1 MTQRITAQMVGNSTV
16 ANIENDLTQLSQTQ
30 EQLSTGFQI
39 NQPSDNPYGA
49 ALAISL
55 NSQVNAY
62 SSYQANASTRG
73 IAWVGSASTSLQSIQ
88 QTAQTIRELTVQ
100 GANGTMSATDL
111 QDSAQ
116 EVLQYISQVKQSANA
131 QYNGSYIFSGDDVTT
146 QPWSTAA
153 TAADPPSEDLFNGN
167 QNTINY
173 ARIGP
178 STQSQVTANLYSVLG
193 NGVTG
198 GLAGSSSNGGGAVQS
213 DGSGGLLATLRTIY
227 DDMMG
232 TNGGTQADL
241 GNQLTN
247 LDTNMSSLESVQ
259 ATVGAT
265 QNSLQMA
272 STRITAL
279 SASAQIDVG
288 NVQDT
293 DMAQATVQFSTEQA
307 GYQAAL
313 QSAADIIQTSL
324 LNFLQ
329 G

>member
-1 MTQRITAQMVGNSTV
+1 MTQRITSQMVGNSTV
-16 ANIENDLTQLSQTQ
+16 ASIEQDLTQLSQTQ
-30 EQLSTGFQI
+30 EDLSTGYQI

-49 ALAISL
+49 ALTISL
-55 NSQVNAY
+55 NAQVSAY
-62 SSYQANASTRG
+62 SSYQSNVTQG
-73 IAWVGSASTSLQSIQ
+73 IAWVESASGSLNSIMQTVQSI
-88 QTAQTIRELTVQ
+88 RSLVVQ
-100 GANGTMSATDL
+100 GSNGTMSATDL

-116 EVLQYISQVKQSANA
+116 EVLQYISQIKQAA
-131 QYNGSYIFSGDDVTT
+131 DTQYNGSYIFSGDAVTT

-153 TAADPPSEDLFNGN
+153 TAADPPSEDLYNGN
-167 QNTINY
+167 QNSINY
-173 ARIGP
+173 AIGP
-178 STQSQVTANLYSVLG
+178 STQSQVTANLYSVMG
-193 NGVTG
+193 NGNTG
-198 GLAGSSSNGGGAVQS
+198 GLAAASSHGGGALQS

-227 DDMMG
+227 NDMMG

-241 GNQLTN
+241 GNQLSN
-247 LDTNMSSLESVQ
+247 LDTNISSLESVQ
-259 ATVGAT
+259 ATVGST
-265 QNSLQMA
+265 QDSLQMA
-272 STRITAL
+272 STRLTAL
-279 SASAQIDVG
+279 STSSQIDVG

>member
-1 MTQRITAQMVGNSTV
+1 MTQRITPQMIGNTTIAS
-16 ANIENDLTQLSQTQ
+16 IESDMNQLAQTQ

-49 ALAISL
+49 ALSISL
-55 NSQVNAY
+55 NSQVTAY
-62 SSYQANASTRG
+62 GSYQSNVTQG
-73 IAWVGSASTSLQSIQ
+73 IAWAQSASSGLQSIQ
-88 QTAQTIRELTVQ
+88 QTTQTIRSLVVE
-100 GANGTMSATDL
+100 GANGTMSPTNL

-116 EVLQYISQVKQSANA
+116 EVLQYISQIKQSADA
-131 QYNGSYIFSGDDVTT
+131 QYDGSYIFSGDAVTA

-167 QNTINY
+167 QNAISY
-173 ARIGP
+173 AIGP
-178 STQSQVTANLYSVLG
+178 STQLQVNANLYSVLG
-193 NGVTG
+193 NGNTA
-198 GLAGSSSNGGGAVQS
+198 GLAASSSHGGGALQS

-227 DDMMG
+227 NDMMG

-247 LDTNMSSLESVQ
+247 LDSNISALESVQ

-265 QNSLQMA
+265 QDSLQMA
-272 STRITAL
+272 SSRLTAL
-279 SASAQIDVG
+279 STSAQIQVG

-293 DMAQATVQFSTEQA
+293 DMATATVKFSTEQA

-313 QSAADIIQTSL
+313 QSTADIIQTSL

>member
-1 MTQRITAQMVGNSTV
+1 MTQRITSQMVGNSTV

-30 EQLSTGFQI
+30 EQLSTGFKI
-39 NQPSDNPYGA
+39 NQASDDPYGA
-49 ALAISL
+49 ALTISL
-55 NSQVNAY
+55 NSQVSAY
-62 SSYQANASTRG
+62 SSYQANVNQG

-116 EVLQYISQVKQSANA
+116 EVLQYISQIKQSADA
-131 QYNGSYIFSGDDVTT
+131 QYDGSYIFSGDDVTT

-173 ARIGP
+173 AIGP

-227 DDMMG
+227 NDMTG

-247 LDTNMSSLESVQ
+247 LDTNLSSLESVQ

-313 QSAADIIQTSL
+313 QSSADIIQTSL

>member
-1 MTQRITAQMVGNSTV
+1 MTQRITSQMVGNSTV

-30 EQLSTGFQI
+30 EQLSTGYRI
-39 NQPSDNPYGA
+39 NQASDDPYGA
-49 ALAISL
+49 ALTISL
-55 NSQVNAY
+55 NAQVSAY
-62 SSYQANASTRG
+62 SSYQSNVNQG
-73 IAWVGSASTSLQSIQ
+73 IAWVQTASSSLQSIQ
-88 QTAQTIRELTVQ
+88 QTVQ
-100 GANGTMSATDL
+100 NVRNLVVEGANGAMSPTDL

-116 EVLQYISQVKQSANA
+116 EVLQYISQIKQSANA
-131 QYNGSYIFSGDDVTT
+131 QYNGSYIFSGDDVTA

-153 TAADPPSEDLFNGN
+153 TAADPPSEDQYGGN

-173 ARIGP
+173 AIGP
-178 STQSQVTANLYSVLG
+178 STQSAVNANLYSVFG
-193 NGVTG
+193 SGVTG
-198 GLAGSSSNGGGAVQS
+198 GLAASSSNGGGALQS
-213 DGSGGLLATLRTIY
+213 DGSGGLLATLRTVY
-227 DDMMG
+227 NDMMG

-247 LDTNMSSLESVQ
+247 LDTNMSALESVQ

-279 SASAQIDVG
+279 STSAQINVG
-288 NVQDT
+288 AVQDT
-293 DMAQATVQFSTEQA
+293 DMATATVQFSTEQA

-313 QSAADIIQTSL
+313 QSSADIIQTSL

>member
-1 MTQRITAQMVGNSTV
+1 MTQRITSQMVGNSTV
-16 ANIENDLTQLSQTQ
+16 ASIEADLTQLSQTQ
-30 EQLSTGFQI
+30 EELSTGYQI

-49 ALAISL
+49 ALTISL
-55 NSQVNAY
+55 NSQVSAY
-62 SSYQANASTRG
+62 SAYQSNVSQGT
-73 IAWVGSASTSLQSIQ
+73 AWVESASSSLQSIQ
-88 QTAQTIRELTVQ
+88 ETTQTVRSLVVE
-100 GANGTMSATDL
+100 GANGTMSPTDL

-116 EVLQYISQVKQSANA
+116 EVLQYISQIKQSADA
-131 QYNGSYIFSGDDVTT
+131 QYDGSYVFSGDAVTT

-153 TAADPPSEDLFNGN
+153 TAADPPSEDLYSGN
-167 QNTINY
+167 QNSISY
-173 ARIGP
+173 AIGP
-178 STQSQVTANLYSVLG
+178 STQSQVNANLYSVLG
-193 NGVTG
+193 NGNTG
-198 GLAGSSSNGGGAVQS
+198 GLAATNSNGGGAVQT

-227 DDMMG
+227 NDMTG
-232 TNGGTQADL
+232 TNGGTQSDL

-265 QNSLQMA
+265 QDSLQMA
-272 STRITAL
+272 SSRLTAL
-279 SASAQIDVG
+279 STSAQTDVG

-313 QSAADIIQTSL
+313 QSTADIIQTSL

>member
-1 MTQRITAQMVGNSTV
+1 MTQRITPQMIGNTTIAS
-16 ANIENDLTQLSQTQ
+16 IESDMNQLAQTQ

-49 ALAISL
+49 ALSISL
-55 NSQVNAY
+55 NSQVTAY
-62 SSYQANASTRG
+62 GSYQSNVTQG
-73 IAWVGSASTSLQSIQ
+73 IAWAQSASSGLQSIQ
-88 QTAQTIRELTVQ
+88 QTTQTIRSLVVE
-100 GANGTMSATDL
+100 GANGTMSPTNL

-116 EVLQYISQVKQSANA
+116 EVLQYISQIKQSADA
-131 QYNGSYIFSGDDVTT
+131 QYDGSYIFSGDAVTA

-167 QNTINY
+167 QNAISY
-173 ARIGP
+173 AIGP
-178 STQSQVTANLYSVLG
+178 STQLQVNANLYSVLG
-193 NGVTG
+193 NGNTG
-198 GLAGSSSNGGGAVQS
+198 GLAGSTSNGGGAVQS

-227 DDMMG
+227 NDMMG

-247 LDTNMSSLESVQ
+247 LDSNISALESVQ

-265 QNSLQMA
+265 QDSLQMA
-272 STRITAL
+272 SSRLTAL
-279 SASAQIDVG
+279 STSAQIQVG

-293 DMAQATVQFSTEQA
+293 DMATATVKFSTEQA

-313 QSAADIIQTSL
+313 QSTADIIQTSL